1 MTSLQIRRPPA
12 PATGAGGRRT
22 NTRSSASRAE
32 GRWGYLFLTPWFVG
46 LVVLTAGP
54 MLVSLY
60 YSFTDFSL
68 LSTPNWVGLDNYERM
83 FTADDRFFAAVRVT
97 LTYVIVS
104 VPLQLAFAL
113 GIAVLLNRALRGI
126 SAYRALYYLPSL
138 LGGSVAVAVLWR
150 QVFGREGAVN
160 VVLRGLGWE
169 NPPTWI
175 ADPDFALYTLILLR
189 VWEFGSPMV
198 IFLAGLR
205 QVPQEYYEAAEVD
218 GASPVQRFF
227 RITIPVITPVI
238 FLNAI
243 LQLIGA
249 FQAFNSAF
257 IISGGTGGPLDSTL
271 FYTLYL
277 YIEGFTNFR
286 MGYASA
292 LAWVLLGIIAAF
304 TAVNFALSRFWVHY
318 EDGGR

>member
-12 PATGAGGRRT
+12 PATGASGRRT
-22 NTRSSASRAE
+22 NTRNSASRAE

-68 LSTPNWVGLDNYERM
+68 LSTPNWVGLSNYERM
-83 FTADDRFFAAVRVT
+83 FTADDRFLAAVRVT

>member
-1 MTSLQIRRPPA
+1 MTSLLTRRP
-12 PATGAGGRRT
+12 TGAAPGAEPPGRRRR
-22 NTRSSASRAE
+22 NAIHASE
-32 GRWGYLFLTPWFVG
+32 GRWGYLFLTPWLIG
-46 LVVLTAGP
+46 LVILTAGP

-68 LSTPNWVGLDNYERM
+68 LSSANWIGLDNYERM
-83 FTADDRFFAAVRVT
+83 FTEDDRFLSSVAVT
-97 LTYVIVS
+97 LTYVFVS

-113 GIAVLLNRALRGI
+113 LVAVLLNRAMRGV

-138 LGGSVAVAVLWR
+138 LGGSVAIAVLWR
-150 QVFGREGAVN
+150 QVFGREGVVN

-175 ADPDFALYTLILLR
+175 ADPDFALWTLILLR

-205 QVPQEYYEAAEVD
+205 QVPAEYYEAAHVD
-218 GASPVQRFF
+218 GATALQRFF
-227 RITIPVITPVI
+227 KITLPIITPVI

-257 IISGGTGGPLDSTL
+257 IVSGGTGGPSDSTL
-271 FYTLYL
+271 FYTLYI
-277 YIEGFTNFR
+277 YIEGFTSFR

-292 LAWVLLGIIAAF
+292 LAWVLLAIIALF
-304 TAVNFALSRFWVHY
+304 TAINFALSRFWVHY